1 MTFQHYDLA
10 LAEAAQI
17 ERFWQDPEEFDGYE
31 YVPMDDEQFE
41 ELIDEYFEFINEQQC
56 VPIHL

>member
-10 LAEAAQI
+10 LAEAVEI
-17 ERFWQDPEEFDGYE
+17 ERSWQDPEEFDGYE

-41 ELIDEYFEFINEQQC
+41 ELIDEYLEYKYFEFID
-56 VPIHL
+56 L